1 MYRFFSNIELINK
14 DEFSLKDQKEIHH
27 IFNVL
32 KLKKG
37 STVQIFNGNK
47 EEVTGIIQEISRQKV
62 VIKTIQ
68 FVRMENSNTR
78 IILACAIPKK
88 SKFETIIE
96 KATEL
101 GVDEIIPVE
110 TKRTQVIITPLKEPK
125 KLERFR
131 AVAVNAAKQSKRVT
145 LPDILPVMKFNDAIT
160 YLLSVSA
167 VVMPSLTIHSKPL
180 LQTLEAIQSENQ
192 KDVSFII
199 GPEGDFTQ
207 KEYEYAHKL
216 GCIPVTLGPTVLKV
230 ETAAFCVCC
239 SANLLF
245 R

>member
-1 MYRFFSNIELINK
+1 MYRFFSNIELCNK
-14 DEFSLKDQKEIHH
+14 DEIFLKDQKEIHH

-37 STVQIFNGNK
+37 STVQIFNENR
-47 EEVTGIIQEISRQKV
+47 EEVTGIIQEISRQMV
-62 VIKTIQ
+62 VIKTNQ
-68 FVRMENSNTR
+68 FVKKDNSGTR

-101 GVDEIIPVE
+101 GIDEIIPVE
-110 TKRTQVIITPLKEPK
+110 SKRTQVIITPIKEPK

-131 AVAVNAAKQSKRVT
+131 AVAINAAKQSKRIT
-145 LPDILPVMKFNDAIT
+145 LPEILPVMKFNDAVS
-160 YLLSVSA
+160 YLLSASV
-167 VVMPSLTIHSKPL
+167 VVMPSLTMNSAPL
-180 LQTLEAIQSENQ
+180 LQTL
-192 KDVSFII
+192 KDLKLDNRKAVSFII

-216 GCIPVTLGPTVLKV
+216 GCLPVTLGPTVLKV
-230 ETAAFCVCC
+230 ETAAICVCC
-239 SANLLF
+239 AANLLF